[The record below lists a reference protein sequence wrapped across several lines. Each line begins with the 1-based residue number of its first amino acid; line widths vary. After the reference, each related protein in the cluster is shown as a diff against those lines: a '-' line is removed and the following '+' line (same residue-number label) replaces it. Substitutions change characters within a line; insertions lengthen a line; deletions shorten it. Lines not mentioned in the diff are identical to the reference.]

1 METSEFKEQL
11 RSELSKDFEGLV
23 EQVAQSVLQAKAGR
37 VIVDSEELVR
47 DAVAEFRQRV
57 YQKALE
63 LRMRT
68 ERSAFS
74 PPAVAVG
81 EKAWRNKGR
90 QKVTHLTING
100 RVDVERV
107 VYWRKDRGPMVPT
120 DALLGIGSSRYSP
133 GIRER
138 TCRIII
144 PFGSM

>member
-74 PPAVAVG
+74 PSG
-81 EKAWRNKGR
+81 GRGRRKGMAEQR
-90 QKVTHLTING
+90 TSAG
-100 RVDVERV
+100 DVSDDQRS
-107 VYWRKDRGPMVPT
+107 G
-120 DALLGIGSSRYSP
+120 GH
-133 GIRER
+133 
-138 TCRIII
+138 
-144 PFGSM
+144 

>member
-74 PPAVAVG
+74 PSGGGGGGKGVAEQRASEG
-81 EKAWRNKGR
+81 DISDDQRPGGR
-90 QKVTHLTING
+90 
-100 RVDVERV
+100 
-107 VYWRKDRGPMVPT
+107 
-120 DALLGIGSSRYSP
+120 
-133 GIRER
+133 
-138 TCRIII
+138 
-144 PFGSM
+144 